1 MGYINQQPDL
11 QKYFASIDT
20 RLRLLET
27 AVRFTAPNVNFATN
41 TPTNPRVGDQYYD
54 TDADLMKYW
63 NGTAFIELADN
74 NLSTS
79 IIVTTNATLKTVN
92 NNIVFTGQPLTIE
105 SQRIGKMITAYAEIL
120 GTTVTNWG
128 TGQIYFQLPAGFPV
142 FAHEVVASGAITDGG
157 TTYTIFGIIAQ
168 GDNKMYLWHP
178 TSNGGS
184 DTVTHNKP
192 TVLDSTSRI
201 VINGVALIA

>member
-11 QKYFASIDT
+11 RKYFADIDT

-54 TDADLMKYW
+54 TDAELMKYW
-63 NGTAFIELADN
+63 NGYAWVELADN
-74 NLSTS
+74 NLSTT
-79 IIVTTNATLKTVN
+79 IVVTTNATLKTVN
-92 NNIVFTGQPLTIE
+92 NNIVFTGQPLTVE

-142 FAHEVVASGAITDGG
+142 FAHKVVASGVIIDNG

-192 TVLDSTSRI
+192 AVLDSTSTI
-201 VINGVALIA
+201 IINGVALIA